1 MRLIH
6 DSNWKKMNKK
16 FHAWLTLAFVLF
28 VASPPVMSAQELT
41 PRAYWPAPKGTKVAV
56 FGYVY
61 SSGDVL
67 MDPSIPLYGV
77 DSKIHTGLVAYL
89 QTINLWGRSANLVV
103 ELPHSWGTTKGRI
116 YETPAR
122 RDFSGFNDLGFTLS
136 VNLLGAP
143 SMTPKEFL
151 GLRANPRSILGAS
164 IKVLAPTGRYEKGR
178 LINVGANRWS
188 FKPELGYIMPL
199 TKKWLL
205 ELDLGAW
212 FFTADDDFIAGRREQ
227 NPIFALQA
235 HLVRRFKAGFWASL
249 DANYFTGGRQTIGGG
264 ELIDWQHSTRIGGTV
279 VWPFLGRHAI
289 KVGYSFGAY
298 TKFGNDFNQF
308 QLSYQVLL
316 N

>member
-1 MRLIH
+1 
-6 DSNWKKMNKK
+6 MNKK
-16 FHAWLTLAFVLF
+16 IDASITLAFILV
-28 VASPPVMSAQELT
+28 VAITPVMSAQELT
-41 PRAYWPAPKGTKVAV
+41 PRAYWPAPKGTRVAV
-56 FGYVY
+56 FGYMY

-67 MDPSIPLYGV
+67 MDSSIPLYGV

-89 QTINLWGRSANLVV
+89 QTISLFGRSANIVV
-103 ELPHSWGTTKGRI
+103 ELPHSWGTTKGLI

-122 RDFSGFNDLGFTLS
+122 RDFSGFNDLGFTLQ
-136 VNLLGAP
+136 VNLSGAP
-143 SMTPKEFL
+143 SMTPKEFF
-151 GLRANPRSILGAS
+151 GLRANPRPILGAS

-178 LINVGANRWS
+178 LINVGAHRWS
-188 FKPELGYIMPL
+188 FKPELGYMIPL

-212 FFTADDDFIAGRREQ
+212 FFTADDDFITGRREQ

-249 DANYFTGGRQTIGGG
+249 DANYFTGGKQTIGGG
-264 ELIDWQHSTRIGGTV
+264 ELTDWQHSTRIGGTV

-289 KVGYSFGAY
+289 KVGYSIGAY
-298 TKFGNDFNQF
+298 TKYGNDFDQF
-308 QLSYQVLL
+308 LISYQVRL